1 MKPALTLFK
10 GGLLLRPLEEKDLTT
25 TLRWRNQDDVRRNFF
40 HKDIIS
46 YEQHHKWF
54 ENYLTKKDDIVFVGE
69 LDGEIIGQLAI
80 YDINIFT
87 KKAEVGRFII
97 SPEYAG
103 KGYMKI
109 LINLLFELCVNLKVE
124 TLYLYV
130 IPTNHKAIYLYE
142 KLGFVVKENTAESIL
157 MER

>member
-10 GGLLLRPLEEKDLTT
+10 EGLLLRPLEEKDLAT
-25 TLRWRNQDDVRRNFF
+25 TLQWRNQDDIRKNFF

-46 YEQHHKWF
+46 YEQHHTWF
-54 ENYLTKKDDIVFVGE
+54 EKYITKNDDMVFVGE
-69 LDGEIIGQLAI
+69 LNGEIIGQLAI
-80 YDINIFT
+80 YDINVST

-97 SPEYAG
+97 SPKYAG
-103 KGYMKI
+103 RGYMKK
-109 LINLLFELCVNLKVE
+109 LINLLFELCSTLKIE

-130 IPTNHKAIYLYE
+130 IPTNYKAISLYQ
-142 KLGFVVKENTAESIL
+142 KLGFVAIRTTTESIL

>member
-10 GGLLLRPLEEKDLTT
+10 GGLLLRPLEEKDLIT
-25 TLRWRNQDDVRRNFF
+25 TLQWRNQDDVRMNFF

-54 ENYLTKKDDIVFVGE
+54 ENYLIKKDDIVFVGE
-69 LDGEIIGQLAI
+69 FDGEIIGQLAI
-80 YDINIFT
+80 YDIDTLT

-103 KGYMKI
+103 KGYMKK
-109 LINLLFELCVNLKVE
+109 LINLLFELCGNLKIE

-130 IPTNHKAIYLYE
+130 IPTNYKAISLYE
-142 KLGFVVKENTAESIL
+142 KLGFVVKENTTESIL